1 MLLELIVGAFVTTYV
16 IVVALGHFLLMA
28 AIYQDPREDS
38 SDGRGR
44 RTAVGPR
51 VAAATPANRTC
62 ERLWSRNDG
71 EPIPQP

>member
-1 MLLELIVGAFVTTYV
+1 MLLELIVAAFITTYV
-16 IVVALGHFLLMA
+16 LVVALGHYLLMA
-28 AIYQDPREDS
+28 AIYQDPREHS

-51 VAAATPANRTC
+51 VAAATPANQTR
-62 ERLWSRNDG
+62 ERPWSRYDG

>member
-1 MLLELIVGAFVTTYV
+1 MLLELIVAAFVATYV

-28 AIYQDPREDS
+28 ATYQDPREDS

-51 VAAATPANRTC
+51 VAAATPANRTR
-62 ERLWSRNDG
+62 ERPWSHKGG
-71 EPIPQP
+71 EPIAQP